1 MVPLLVAITLV
12 AATISSAQARD
23 GHHPLGG
30 SVATST
36 EPGGATQVTS
46 GAYDNDIK
54 SADLFFNSD
63 TMPAELYQ
71 GMVFG
76 LLSAKTKS
84 RRIVGCALMSSRYM
98 AHTRDYLLDSTLS
111 NEEIEAVAGSR
122 AAGLALF
129 CMNLVRLMAEIEAEG
144 TPTRVAARRS
154 TCDVLPVQVKYRT
167 ERTEDGQY
175 RIVPRGKFT
184 DGTKA
189 LQVRLSCTGRGT
201 RTTMHVVPKKKK
213 VPLRKVAGKQISVA
227 VANPSTASE
236 NADITVGFKG
246 R

>member
-12 AATISSAQARD
+12 AATISGAQARD

-30 SVATST
+30 SVDTST
-36 EPGGATQVTS
+36 VPGGSTTVTS
-46 GAYDNDIK
+46 GTYDNDIK
-54 SADLFFNSD
+54 SADLFFDSD
-63 TMPAELYQ
+63 SMPPALYQ
-71 GMVFG
+71 EMVFG

-98 AHTRDYLLDSTLS
+98 AHARDFLLDSTLS
-111 NEEIEAVAGSR
+111 SEEIEAVAGSR

-144 TPTRVAARRS
+144 TPTRVATRRS

-189 LQVRLSCTGRGT
+189 LQVRLSCTGHGT
-201 RTTMHVVPKKKK
+201 RTTMHVVPKKK
-213 VPLRKVAGKQISVA
+213 VPLRKVAGKQISVG
-227 VANPSTASE
+227 VANPSTATE
-236 NADITVGFKG
+236 NADVTVGFKG
-246 R
+246 K